1 MKNLILV
8 GYMGSGKTS
17 LGIKLSYQMKIPF
30 IDTDAQI
37 EKGQHKTISDIFKD
51 EGEAF
56 FRTLETNCLEEL
68 QQDTGNYII
77 SVGGGLPM
85 KEENRMLLKKLGT
98 TIYLKATVQTI
109 LERLESD
116 QSRPLLQGDNREQRI
131 KEMLDQRASY
141 YEAVADIVVEVD
153 HKSFEEIIE
162 EIEQG
167 VRGGDNVKD
176 ISN

>member
-1 MKNLILV
+1 
-8 GYMGSGKTS
+8 
-17 LGIKLSYQMKIPF
+17 
-30 IDTDAQI
+30 
-37 EKGQHKTISDIFKD
+37 
-51 EGEAF
+51 
-56 FRTLETNCLEEL
+56 
-68 QQDTGNYII
+68 
-77 SVGGGLPM
+77 M